1 MSLFIGFEVVS
12 QSYKDS
18 KQQLLF
24 QILAC
29 LIACALAA
37 PYYPYGYAHG
47 LPADLAPAVVQNG
60 LVAHP
65 NGAVTPALTPS
76 VAAATHAH
84 LATKFGPYAYWG

>member
-1 MSLFIGFEVVS
+1 M
-12 QSYKDS
+12 
-18 KQQLLF
+18 
-24 QILAC
+24 AM
-29 LIACALAA
+29 AA
-37 PYYPYGYAHG
+37 PYYPYAYGHPYGYAHA

-84 LATKFGPYAYWG
+84 LATKFGPYYGWKFVGK